1 MSTKSGRTFGIVV
14 LVIAGLLLGPAVG
27 TASTPPPS
35 TADAGLTQTDID
47 ADSVTLAVDIGPE
60 DPAQWRMIYR
70 KQLETDNETQAF
82 DELKA
87 DIESSPDA
95 YLDPYRDRIGRVV
108 QTAENATGR
117 QMTASNFSI
126 IAERRSQ
133 PQGEFG
139 VVVYRFD
146 WSGFADRSG
155 ESVEVGD
162 ALDQLFL
169 NEDERLQFRWTDDFD
184 LESASP
190 TPTVAED
197 GRVAWQGQRDFG
209 IGEPRATLVTD
220 GGTTDGTDGEDG
232 QSTDGEGAT
241 DDSGEDGGDSLL
253 SQYGLILALVVGLL
267 AIAGAYL
274 YVNED
279 SGGGSPAAT
288 SDDTADTMPP
298 ADLMSNEERVIAT
311 LEANGGR
318 MKQQVLADEL
328 DWTGAKTSQV
338 VGDLRDEDKIQAFR
352 IGRENVLTLPDV
364 DITDAGTDDSDA
376 EAPADDESG
385 ASPAGDQ

>member
-1 MSTKSGRTFGIVV
+1 MSARSGRLFAIVV
-14 LVIAGLLLGPAVG
+14 LVIAGLFLGPAVG
-27 TASTPPPS
+27 TASTPRPA
-35 TADAGLTQTDID
+35 TADTGLAQTDID
-47 ADSVTLAVDIGPE
+47 ADSVTLDVEIGPE
-60 DPAQWRMIYR
+60 EPAHWRMIYR

-82 DELKA
+82 DDLEA

-95 YLDPYRDRIGRVV
+95 YLDPYRDRIGRVL
-108 QTAENATGR
+108 QSAENATDR
-117 QMTASNFSI
+117 EMTASNFSI
-126 IAERRSQ
+126 TAERRSQ

-146 WSGFADRSG
+146 WRGFADRNEG
-155 ESVEVGD
+155 SVEVGD

-169 NEDERLQFRWTDDFD
+169 NEDERLQFRWSDDFD
-184 LESASP
+184 LETASP
-190 TPTVAED
+190 TPTLAED
-197 GRVAWQGQRDFG
+197 GRVAWQGQRNFG
-209 IGEPRATLVTD
+209 VGEPRATLVTGD
-220 GGTTDGTDGEDG
+220 GTTDGTAGEDG
-232 QSTDGEGAT
+232 QAIDGDGSADE
-241 DDSGEDGGDSLL
+241 SGTDGGDSLI
-253 SQYGLILALVVGLL
+253 SQYGLLVVLIVGLL

-274 YVNED
+274 YRNRD
-279 SGGGSPAAT
+279 TTAGSPAPV
-288 SDDTADTMPP
+288 DDTADTMPP
-298 ADLMSNEERVIAT
+298 ADLMSNEERVIST

-364 DITDAGTDDSDA
+364 DITDAGADDGDA
-376 EAPADDESG
+376 GAHTDDESG